1 MCPKTQNWGRM
12 RSCTSNRRSWGWT
25 SWLDVHPRF
34 SKLFQAL
41 LSNNPSSFWC
51 RKWLFTVY
59 AILHTIQSAISC
71 NLSISHL
78 TITTDSMIST
88 LFPGSIHPLRF
99 KEGNSASP
107 RPKGGP
113 WTNKTSTFSGMA
125 FGAITGQIQLVKL
138 EPFPRGWKIQENW
151 NHHLEILQHF
161 LFPYL
166 QGGLIKKLNHTRGCC
181 ICRLCNADH
190 RIESGE
196 QWWLFSRE
204 M

>member
-59 AILHTIQSAISC
+59 TILHTIQSAMYLATWC

-125 FGAITGQIQLVKL
+125 FGAITGQMQLVKL
-138 EPFPRGWKIQENW
+138 EPFPRRGWKIQENW
-151 NHHLEILQHF
+151 KPPPRN
-161 LFPYL
+161 PA
-166 QGGLIKKLNHTRGCC
+166 KLSIPLSARWIDQKT
-181 ICRLCNADH
+181 
-190 RIESGE
+190 
-196 QWWLFSRE
+196 
-204 M
+204 